1 MTEQTGNERQIAHL
15 QFTLDYFAQEIDTSV
30 AEDGEDDNQY
40 AFCMRMLHAQTSA
53 LVYLLKKGQTNL
65 EYKNRLGD

>member
-1 MTEQTGNERQIAHL
+1 MTEQNGNERQIANL
-15 QFTLDYFAQEIDTSV
+15 QGTLDYFAEKIDESI

-65 EYKNRLGD
+65 EYKNKLGE